1 MTRNNRDDGSALRRQ
16 LESFRADFI
25 TDQMRRTDIF
35 LYSDGTRDSFPTL
48 RPPVEDE
55 GSTTFTLRHGDR
67 QRRQQMRWTQEHI
80 DENVRLYGNRWG
92 LSEEEIEGLTLE
104 DFHEELREWR
114 LGILQDTLRDNDP
127 CNCSDRS
134 CTLFRTG
141 EVLNPYFER
150 LEREQHEGEDMTD
163 TMTTATAAATTTT
176 VASTAPPRP
185 PTPAPEELH
194 ISATLDWTRSEW
206 CQNGGRA
213 QMKEWVLGQLRGEY
227 PEWSSP
233 FPVAIYVNGE
243 PTIVQGGYWEGR
255 ARRERQVF
263 VGITSPSSTTNR
275 QFEIAATLAIAGVFG
290 LQGDEEIVAETER
303 AIARMLSGIVTTLTT
318 GLINTRGSVSALAMN
333 GSQIVA
339 RIDGVWR
346 ASNGSVV
353 DVTGDGWVTFDYRQ

>member
-1 MTRNNRDDGSALRRQ
+1 MSRNNRDDGSALRRQ
-16 LESFRADFI
+16 LESFWADFI
-25 TDQMRRTDIF
+25 TDQMRRTNSF

-48 RPPVEDE
+48 RPPVEDG

-92 LSEEEIEGLTLE
+92 LSEEAIDRLTLE

-114 LGILQDTLRDNDP
+114 LGALQDNVRDNAD
-127 CNCSDRS
+127 CSCGAS
-134 CTLFRTG
+134 FCTLFRTN
-141 EVLNPYFER
+141 VALDPYFER
-150 LEREQHEGEDMTD
+150 LEREQQEGEDMTD
-163 TMTTATAAATTTT
+163 TTATATSTATVGTTT
-176 VASTAPPRP
+176 PPRP
-185 PTPAPEELH
+185 PAPAPEELH
-194 ISATLDWTRSEW
+194 ISATLDWARSEW
-206 CQNGGRA
+206 CRNGGRA

-263 VGITSPSSTTNR
+263 VGMTSPSSTTNR

-339 RIDGVWR
+339 RIDGMWR

-353 DVTGDGWVTFDYRQ
+353 DVTGGEWVTFDYRQ

>member
-1 MTRNNRDDGSALRRQ
+1 MTRNNRDDGSALRAQ
-16 LESFRADFI
+16 LESFWTNFI
-25 TDQMRRTDIF
+25 TDQMRRADVF
-35 LYSDGTRDSFPTL
+35 LYSDGTRDSFPTP
-48 RPPVEDE
+48 RPPVEDA
-55 GSTTFTLRHGDR
+55 GSTTFTVRHGDR
-67 QRRQQMRWTQEHI
+67 QRRQQMRWTQEQI

-92 LSEEEIEGLTLE
+92 LSEEAIEGLTLE
-104 DFHEELREWR
+104 DFHEGFREWP

-127 CNCSDRS
+127 CSCSDRY

-163 TMTTATAAATTTT
+163 TAATATATATVGTTT
-176 VASTAPPRP
+176 PPRP
-185 PTPAPEELH
+185 PAPAPVELH

-206 CQNGGRA
+206 CQNGGLAR
-213 QMKEWVLGQLRGEY
+213 MKEWVLGQLRGEY

-233 FPVAIYVNGE
+233 FPVAIYINGE

-255 ARRERQVF
+255 RRRDGQVF
-263 VGITSPSSTTNR
+263 VGLFQPSSGSTR
-275 QFEIAATLAIAGVFG
+275 QFEIATTLAISGVFG

-318 GLINTRGSVSALAMN
+318 GLINTRGSVSAIAMN
-333 GSQIVA
+333 GSQLAA
-339 RIDGVWR
+339 RVDGVWR

-353 DVTGDGWVTFDYRQ
+353 DVTGGEWVTFDYRQ